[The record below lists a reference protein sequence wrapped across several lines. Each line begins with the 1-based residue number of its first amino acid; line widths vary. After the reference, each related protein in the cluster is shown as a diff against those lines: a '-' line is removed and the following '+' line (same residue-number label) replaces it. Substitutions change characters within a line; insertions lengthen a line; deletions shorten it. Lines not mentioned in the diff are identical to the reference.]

1 MNAVLC
7 CVVCVCVCVQALS
20 ALEAHIST
28 HGVLG
33 LPHEAVRAA
42 FGLPPS
48 SSLMSSSKGEAL
60 QQATPKYNNI
70 QVIITHLAVTCTGSW
85 AQSSLGLL
93 GAHSPR
99 GCEIRIA
106 VTQHTIWVPVCES
119 ESHTCDCRWT
129 PPDEVG
135 Q

>member
-1 MNAVLC
+1 MLNVVLCCAVLC
-7 CVVCVCVCVQALS
+7 AVQALS

-60 QQATPKYNNI
+60 QQATPKYNNT
-70 QVIITHLAVTCTGSW
+70 QVIIRHTQQSHALAVGPEAAW
-85 AQSSLGLL
+85 
-93 GAHSPR
+93 
-99 GCEIRIA
+99 GC
-106 VTQHTIWVPVCES
+106 
-119 ESHTCDCRWT
+119 
-129 PPDEVG
+129 
-135 Q
+135 